1 MIDYLN
7 DPRIILIMSI
17 LKRMQTNDLETED
30 KKKKFVYDLALLNS
44 LATKGYLATRT
55 TLDDFIYFV
64 KSIACDFLATKYSSR
79 CKYFPG
85 EYDIPHSAV
94 LYVYVAGRQY
104 SYHVNIDSGDELT
117 IAGYDEW
124 DRVEGGWKMTDEE
137 YRQARESCKIIV
149 RNNEP
154 DYRSLEFVKRAAP
167 YYMAAKKYIKERQRY
182 NIVREH
188 AIAKFWTEL
197 ELTLSYSKKRSQ
209 CYQNKY
215 FKECYRRYYSF
226 VQQSFSEEENRAFDY
241 GPSYDKDLIDKIC
254 ERNKCDYSTAL
265 RRLYTVEEY
274 MKQGILSRELLYK
287 IMTDRIN
294 NY

>member
-1 MIDYLN
+1 MNRTIALWN
-7 DPRIILIMSI
+7 LLSVPR
-17 LKRMQTNDLETED
+17 
-30 KKKKFVYDLALLNS
+30 
-44 LATKGYLATRT
+44 RT
-55 TLDDFIYFV
+55 TW
-64 KSIACDFLATKYSSR
+64 
-79 CKYFPG
+79 
-85 EYDIPHSAV
+85 
-94 LYVYVAGRQY
+94 RQK
-104 SYHVNIDSGDELT
+104 NTLRKDNG
-117 IAGYDEW
+117 
-124 DRVEGGWKMTDEE
+124 
-137 YRQARESCKIIV
+137 IIV
-149 RNNEP
+149 RE
-154 DYRSLEFVKRAAP
+154 
-167 YYMAAKKYIKERQRY
+167 Q
-182 NIVREH
+182 

-197 ELTLSYSKKRSQ
+197 ARTLSYSKKRSQ